1 MNCSAVRLASEA
13 QSISRNRRTGS
24 AKLTPGE
31 NAEVIG
37 LLEQAQAAKA
47 LEPYKT
53 VVFDDGCD
61 ARELNSDESRLLE
74 DVCARLGYAVEDVG
88 G

>member
-1 MNCSAVRLASEA
+1 MNSSDSLAREVQA
-13 QSISRNRRTGS
+13 IYEQADRDRRE
-24 AKLTPGE
+24 LTPGE
-31 NAEVIG
+31 NAKVLG
-37 LLEQAQAAKA
+37 LLEQARAAKA

-74 DVCARLGYAVEDVG
+74 DVCARLGYTVEDDG
-88 G
+88 S